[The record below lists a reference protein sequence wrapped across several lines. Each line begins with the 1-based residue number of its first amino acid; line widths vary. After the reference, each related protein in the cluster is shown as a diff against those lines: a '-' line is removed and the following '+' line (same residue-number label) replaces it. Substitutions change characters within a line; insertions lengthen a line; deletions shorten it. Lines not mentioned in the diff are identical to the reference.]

1 MTNGFRTKSRI
12 KSRPG
17 IRSAKLR
24 AVELATA
31 VKPVLPVAQK
41 VSYWSSLTGWVR
53 SLGAYLMNVGR

>member
-31 VKPVLPVAQK
+31 VKPVLPAQEK
-41 VSYWSSLTGWVR
+41 KPNWLTRLLR
-53 SLGAYLMNVGR
+53 SLGGRLLNAGR

>member
-1 MTNGFRTKSRI
+1 VTNGARTKRQLR
-12 KSRPG
+12 SRPG
-17 IRSAKLR
+17 IKSAPIR
-24 AVELATA
+24 AVELTTA